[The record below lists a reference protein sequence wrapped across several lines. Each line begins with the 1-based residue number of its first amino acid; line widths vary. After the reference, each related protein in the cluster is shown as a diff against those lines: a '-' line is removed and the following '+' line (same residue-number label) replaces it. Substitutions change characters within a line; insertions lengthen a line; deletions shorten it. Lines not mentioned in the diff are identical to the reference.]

1 MLWSTHKIRLIL
13 CTIEHQDKYTAAAVQ
28 TIHCVCVHTQH
39 PSYIFHVSAADVSDL
54 VCTYLLNATLN
65 FKSDAYVP

>member
-1 MLWSTHKIRLIL
+1 MEHSQNQTHIMYYRASG
-13 CTIEHQDKYTAAAVQ
+13 Q
-28 TIHCVCVHTQH
+28 IHSSSSADYSLCVCVHTQH